1 MFLFGNKIEK
11 LTKFIVKALTK
22 AIKAGNKIISLYENA
37 TGEISTL
44 KGIIAKLEEIQTQIQ
59 TNKQE
64 SETEAENDL
73 V

>member
-22 AIKAGNKIISLYENA
+22 AIKAGCKIISLYENA
-37 TGEISTL
+37 ADEVAEL
-44 KGIIAKLEEIQTQIQ
+44 KEIIAKLEEIQTQIQ
-59 TNKQE
+59 TNGDK
-64 SETEAENDL
+64 TNDDL